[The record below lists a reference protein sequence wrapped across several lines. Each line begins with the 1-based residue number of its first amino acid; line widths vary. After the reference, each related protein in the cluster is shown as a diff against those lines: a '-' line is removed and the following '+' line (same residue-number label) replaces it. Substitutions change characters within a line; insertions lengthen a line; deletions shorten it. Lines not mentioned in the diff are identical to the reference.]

1 MQLTHVFTPTNRSM
15 KKPLLA
21 GAVIL
26 GLGFAS
32 FAQAMVAY
40 PGGPDGSLDNPLLS
54 EYDPVTG
61 SYSYY
66 FEVEPFQRV
75 YVDPDVAIG
84 YIYQV
89 DSASPLIV
97 SAEFTTALTDPD
109 GYQIFALNA
118 AGERGDF
125 LGDVAVGGTFT
136 FDSAVRGFWLEGI
149 NPDNMLNPLN
159 PLAFVAG
166 FTFDRA
172 GMVSLTQTPITAVPE
187 PTTWAMLLVGLGVVG
202 VVAKRRRLG

>member
-1 MQLTHVFTPTNRSM
+1 MRTSM
-15 KKPLLA
+15 KLIAAAAFVMFVASNASAWSVVGPGTP
-21 GAVIL
+21 GA
-26 GLGFAS
+26 S
-32 FAQAMVAY
+32 
-40 PGGPDGSLDNPLLS
+40 PDTPLLS
-54 EYDPVTG
+54 EFDPVTG

-66 FEVEPFQRV
+66 FEVALFQRV

-89 DSASPLIV
+89 DSASPLIT

-109 GYQIFALNA
+109 GYQIYALNA

-136 FDSAVRGFWLEGI
+136 FASAVRGFWLEGI
-149 NPDNMLNPLN
+149 DPVNMLDPLN
-159 PLAFVAG
+159 PQAFVAG

-172 GMVSLTQTPITAVPE
+172 GTVSLTQTPITAVPE
-187 PTTWAMLLVGLGVVG
+187 PTTWAMLLAGLGIVG
-202 VVAKRRRLG
+202 TVTRRRRTKAAM